1 MNRVESVLSEI
12 KTNLRVLKTWG
23 NILVPSL
30 NGKETTAQE
39 RLRHFVDIAQ
49 TELGFSMEEIE
60 QAIA

>member
-23 NILVPSL
+23 NVLVPSL
-30 NGKETTAQE
+30 DGIPTTAQE

-49 TELGFSMEEIE
+49 TELGMTMEEIE